1 MEENMASN
9 VGLKSVYRFS
19 DLSGEVQALAGG
31 KGRTLARLYQLGYP
45 VPDGLIILPDA
56 FGGDELLD
64 GAWNQI
70 KVHLGELR
78 RASEDALFAVRSS
91 ALNEDSSQASFAGQ
105 FDTVLKVHAD
115 EDIRKAIG
123 TVKNSR
129 HSGRV
134 KEYSQTHGVPIIHEM
149 AVIVQRLVVAE
160 ISGVLFTADPITG
173 DKNRMVGNYV
183 RGLGDRLVSGD
194 STPVE
199 FSIERFKYKY
209 KGNSEFEKSARRLF
223 RLASR
228 LEKDLNGP
236 QDIEWAIAS
245 GKVYILQSRPITSIL
260 GFNPVTGEFN
270 DSLTGDFVWSCVN
283 VGEAMSVV
291 MTPFT
296 WSIMS
301 RAYNQMDIVPGYN
314 TIGNIGGRA
323 YQNSNVAMT
332 VLRARRDNVKDII
345 KELGGVRDEYIDTM
359 DQYLTPLPGISLI
372 KIIPGALKIL
382 WKQRKG
388 LQNLS
393 SFISQN
399 PGWCRL
405 QCQRIASIQD
415 GAALAQFAEGEFMPH
430 TLDSFW
436 RTMATAWRYGE
447 LVGKLRRELVAL
459 VGADEADA
467 LLSNVSGQHD
477 LLSSLGPV
485 IGLGRVARGEMSRD
499 KYLEQWGHRGPQE
512 TETSIPRAFEDT
524 DWFDKQLKTYLQS
537 PINVETMLINQR
549 NRYNTAWK
557 KFKLRYPRKVSTVE
571 HRLEKTA
578 EAIRLREAVR
588 SELTRLVWVARTW
601 ALRAGELLG
610 MGDDVFFLTYDEVL
624 GILAGRDIAKD
635 YLSARRQTYEKYK
648 QLPPYPLVIRGRF
661 DPFRWALDP
670 NRETDAFDSH
680 GLLSSLKVRGQ
691 SDNIVLGMPG
701 SAGQIEGTVRR
712 IDNPEHGD
720 ELKPGEILVTSQTNI
735 GWTLIF
741 PRAVGIVTDV
751 GAPLSHAAIVAR
763 ELGIPAV
770 VNCGDATMRLHT
782 GDRVRL
788 DGANGRVEI
797 LEKAEN
803 TA

>member
-1 MEENMASN
+1 MVSN
-9 VGLKSVYRFS
+9 IGLDSVYRFS
-19 DLSGEVQALAGG
+19 DLKEKELDMAGG

-45 VPDGLIILPDA
+45 IPDGLIILPSA
-56 FGGDELLD
+56 FGSDGLLED
-64 GAWNQI
+64 AWNQI
-70 KVHLGELR
+70 KVHIDQIR
-78 RASEDALFAVRSS
+78 RTSKDTLFAVRSS

-105 FDTVLKVHAD
+105 FYTVLKMHSD

-123 TVKNSR
+123 TVYNSR
-129 HSGRV
+129 HSERV
-134 KEYSQTHGVPIIHEM
+134 KEYSQTHGVPIIHEI
-149 AVIVQRLVVAE
+149 AIIVQRLVVAE

-183 RGLGDRLVSGD
+183 PGLGEKLVSGD
-194 STPVE
+194 SAPFE

-209 KGNSEFEKSARRLF
+209 IGNSEFKKFARKLS

-236 QDIEWAIAS
+236 QDIEWAIVGS
-245 GKVYILQSRPITSIL
+245 RVYILQSRPITTML

-296 WSIMS
+296 WSIMR

-332 VLRARRDNVKDII
+332 ILRARGGNVKDII
-345 KELGGVRDEYIDTM
+345 KELGGVRDEYIETM
-359 DQYLTPLPGISLI
+359 DQYLTPLPGIGLL
-372 KIIPGALKIL
+372 KILPGALKIL
-382 WKQRKG
+382 WKQRRA
-388 LQNLS
+388 LHNIS
-393 SFISQN
+393 AFISQN

-405 QCQRIASIQD
+405 QCQRINSIQD
-415 GAALAQFAEGEFMPH
+415 QAVLAQFAERELMPH

-485 IGLGRVARGEMSRD
+485 IGLSRVAHGEMSRD

-512 TETSIPRAFEDT
+512 TETSIPRAFEDP
-524 DWFDKQLKTYLQS
+524 DWFDRQLKTYLQS
-537 PINVETMLINQR
+537 PINVETMLANQR
-549 NRYNTAWK
+549 NRYNTAWE

-601 ALRAGELLG
+601 AMRAGELLG
-610 MGDDVFFLTYDEVL
+610 IKSDIFFLTYDEVL
-624 GILAGRDIAKD
+624 GILDGRDIATD
-635 YLSARRQTYEKYK
+635 YLRARRRTYETYR

-661 DPFRWALDP
+661 DPFQWAMDP

-680 GLLSSLKVRGQ
+680 GLLPSLKVRGQ
-691 SDNIVLGMPG
+691 SDNILLGMPG
-701 SAGQIEGTVRR
+701 SAGQTEGSVRR
-712 IDNPEHGD
+712 IDDPEYGD

-741 PRAVGIVTDV
+741 PRAAGIVTDI

-770 VNCGDATMRLHT
+770 VNCGDATMRLHN
-782 GDRVRL
+782 GDKVRL
-788 DGANGRVEI
+788 DGANGTVEI
-797 LEKAEN
+797 LDKVEN

>member
-1 MEENMASN
+1 MVSN
-9 VGLKSVYRFS
+9 IRLNSVYRFS
-19 DLSGEVQALAGG
+19 DLKEKERDLAGG
-31 KGRTLARLYQLGYP
+31 KGKILTRLYQLGYP
-45 VPDGLIILPDA
+45 VPDGLIVLPGA
-56 FGGDELLD
+56 FSEDKLLD

-70 KVHLGELR
+70 KVHLDQLR
-78 RASEDALFAVRSS
+78 KASKDALFAVRSS

-105 FDTVLKVHAD
+105 FDTILRVHSD

-123 TVKNSR
+123 TVYNSR

-134 KEYSQTHGVPIIHEM
+134 EEYSQAHGIPIIHKM
-149 AVIVQRLVVAE
+149 AVIVQRLVVADV
-160 ISGVLFTADPITG
+160 SGVLFTADPITG

-183 RGLGDRLVSGD
+183 LGLGEKLVSGD
-194 STPVE
+194 STPIE

-209 KGNSEFEKSARRLF
+209 KGNSEFKKSARRLF

-236 QDIEWAIAS
+236 QDIEWAIAG
-245 GKVYILQSRPITSIL
+245 GKAYILQSRPITTML

-283 VGEAMSVV
+283 VGEAMLVV

-296 WSIMS
+296 WSIMR

-323 YQNSNVAMT
+323 YQNSNVAVT
-332 VLRARRDNVKDII
+332 ILRARRGNVKDII
-345 KELGGVRDEYIDTM
+345 KELGGVRDEYIETM
-359 DQYLTPLPGISLI
+359 DQYLTPLPGISLL
-372 KIIPGALKIL
+372 KILPGALKIL
-382 WKQRKG
+382 WKQRKV
-388 LQNLS
+388 LHNIS
-393 SFISQN
+393 AFISQN
-399 PGWCRL
+399 PVWCRS
-405 QCQRIASIQD
+405 QCQRINSIQD
-415 GAALAQFAEGEFMPH
+415 QAVLAQFAERELLPR

-436 RTMATAWRYGE
+436 RTIATAWRYGE

-459 VGADEADA
+459 VGADDADA
-467 LLSNVSGQHD
+467 LLSNVSGYD
-477 LLSSLGPV
+477 NLLSSLGPV
-485 IGLGRVARGEMSRD
+485 IGLSRVANGEMTRD

-512 TETSIPRAFEDT
+512 AETSIPRAFEDP
-524 DWFDKQLKTYLQS
+524 DWFDRQLKTYLQS
-537 PINVETMLINQR
+537 PINVETMLANQR
-549 NRYNTAWK
+549 NKYNTAWE
-557 KFKLRYPRKVSTVE
+557 KFKLRYPHKVSTVGR
-571 HRLEKTA
+571 RLEKTA

-601 ALRAGELLG
+601 ALRVGELLG
-610 MGDDVFFLTYDEVL
+610 IGDDIFFLTYDEVL
-624 GILAGRDIAKD
+624 GILDRGDIATD
-635 YLSARRQTYEKYK
+635 YLRARRQTYEKYR

-661 DPFRWALDP
+661 DPFQWALDP

-680 GLLSSLKVRGQ
+680 GLLPTLKVRGQ

-712 IDNPEHGD
+712 IDDPEHGA
-720 ELKPGEILVTSQTNI
+720 ELEPGEILVTSQTNI

-763 ELGIPAV
+763 ELGLPAV

-788 DGANGRVEI
+788 DGTNGTVEI

-803 TA
+803 IA